1 MIALRGLAT
10 SGSGGKHACMEH
22 VYKAQL
28 TLTVPAHFLPQHS
41 FQRKIGGELSPCPFG
56 RG

>member
-41 FQRKIGGELSPCPFG
+41 FQRKIGGELSPCLFG
-56 RG
+56 RD